1 MEIST
6 SYIDDYGTQEWYI
19 NDRFHRTDG
28 PAIIYFNGM
37 KRWYLY
43 GKRFYN
49 NKSYQEAAN
58 ITDEDMIAMI
68 LKYGDVK

>member
-1 MEIST
+1 MKM
-6 SYIDDYGTQEWYI
+6 DLDGNQEWYI
-19 NDRFHRTDG
+19 NGRFHRTDG

-43 GKRFYN
+43 DKRFLD
-49 NKSYQEAAN
+49 NKSYQKVAG
-58 ITDEDMIAMI
+58 ISDEDMTAII